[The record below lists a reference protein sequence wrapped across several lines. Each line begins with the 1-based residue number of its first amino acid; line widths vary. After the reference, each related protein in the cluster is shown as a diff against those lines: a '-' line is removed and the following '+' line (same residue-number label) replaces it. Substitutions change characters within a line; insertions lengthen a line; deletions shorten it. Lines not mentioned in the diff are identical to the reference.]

1 MTKMANKESLNE
13 LSVDDLAV
21 DEQLRNQTE
30 DILKIV
36 AIFMGINR
44 NAVNGKSKQH
54 VKKFIE
60 KIYEDV
66 LEDPRK

>member
-1 MTKMANKESLNE
+1 
-13 LSVDDLAV
+13 
-21 DEQLRNQTE
+21 
-30 DILKIV
+30 
-36 AIFMGINR
+36 MGINR

-66 LEDPRK
+66 LEDANKSEQDNKTYLLKLLMK